1 MKPIPLNK
9 KLIWDYDIPADA
21 QENEAFRRWYVT
33 RVLSHG
39 TADDVRSLGLAT
51 IHDYLPHIFLPKDI
65 EEFWRWY
72 FNQPQ
77 VRERYGNLDPVPAA
91 VA

>member
-1 MKPIPLNK
+1 MKPIPINE

-21 QENEAFRRWYVT
+21 QENEAFRRWYVV

-39 TADDVRSLGLAT
+39 TADDVRALGLAT
-51 IHDYLPHIFLPKDI
+51 IHDYLPHIFLPKEI
-65 EEFWRWY
+65 GEFWQWY
-72 FNQPQ
+72 FNQAH
-77 VRERYGNLDPVPAA
+77 VRERYGDLDSVPAA